1 MTLFFALIVSAGTLF
16 AQSGT
21 CGSTLSWSFNTKTGL
36 LSFSGFGEMSYSGNA
51 PWYNYRTLIT
61 KVSIPEEVTSVA
73 ASAFSGC
80 SALDTIVWN
89 VKNYSTISSATNGP
103 LYNIRGQ
110 IKSITFGQN
119 VQSIPAYLCYGM
131 TKMNTPIVIPESV
144 TSIGTQAF
152 YNCSSVPSL
161 TLNKNIK
168 SYSDQFYG
176 CSSLTKV
183 YYTGTIADWCDITF
197 SNERANP
204 LDYAKNLYINNTLV
218 NELTIPSSVTSIGA
232 YQFCSATCLTKVTLP
247 YTITTIGKYAFVGCS
262 NLESINL
269 ENTALTKVNEG
280 TFSGC
285 SKLKAIEFPNS
296 VTTIESAFPDFS
308 SLRKVTFGKNLT
320 SITNGALNRCRA
332 LDTIIWNVKN
342 YSAISSYDKGP
353 LYNIRGQIKSITF
366 GQNVQSIPA
375 YLCYEMTGINAP
387 IIIPESVTSIGTQ
400 AFYSCTSVPSL
411 TLNKNIKSYSNQF
424 YSCSGLTK
432 VYYAGT
438 IADWCGITFS
448 TATANP
454 IYYAKNLYIDN
465 TLVSELTIP
474 SSVTSIGAYQFY
486 NATCL
491 TKVTLPYT
499 ITSIGADAFRG
510 CSNLESINLE
520 NTAVT
525 TVGSGFSGCSKLK
538 SIEFPNSVTT
548 INSSALTN
556 CSSLRKVTF
565 GKNLTSLDGVPSS
578 CSGLD
583 TVVWNVKNYS
593 TISSYDKGPL
603 YSIRGRIKT
612 ITFGPNVQS
621 IPAYLCYGM
630 TGIVRTIVP
639 ASVTSIGTQAF
650 YNCTSN
656 KTVIN
661 HSALDIVKGATTHGY
676 VAYYASDVYA
686 ENDTIGDFVFG
697 KSDDKDYLVAYLGH
711 DCQITLPT
719 NYRGNSY
726 AIGDNLFRNNT
737 TANSITISNAVTSI
751 GEYAFSGCSNLN
763 VVYIGN
769 SVLSIGTGAFYDCP
783 QLYKVIMLPNTV
795 PSGINSAF
803 QTLSGRITYV
813 GNTNYASGYNVLGTQ
828 RVYSNLNSYFSV
840 DGIVYAL
847 VNPSERT
854 CDIIDCDY
862 SGATTEFSVGNTVVY
877 KKVTLSIESIN
888 QNAFRNNSKITK
900 MVFDG
905 NHSLPSNMA
914 SGCSSIDTLII
925 TSNVGYIGSNAFS
938 NSSKKSNAY
947 YFINNSGDIYSSA
960 FAACDKLDKLII
972 TDAVKNIG
980 TQAFYRCDGIV
991 DADIYNNGRIGSYAF
1006 QYSSTSGNATYH
1018 LHNRGSIANYAFANC
1033 TAIKTLVV
1041 DSCVGSIGQYAFQK
1055 CTGLEDV
1062 TLNNNGMI
1070 GVKAFESSSTKNI
1083 ATYNISNVGLIRESA
1098 FANCTKLRKVRLGNQ
1113 VGNIYQRAF
1122 YNCIVLDSLTLPNS
1136 VEALG
1141 DSVFF
1146 NCKKLAF
1153 AQLSNTLLSIGND
1166 AFNRCNSLPE
1176 IFIPKSVFSIGQG
1189 VFRKC
1194 SSLST
1199 VGFEDG
1205 TNPLS
1210 LGRDSVNRGLFYDC
1224 PLDSVYI
1231 GRELTY
1237 QKTQAYG
1244 YSPFYR
1250 SPTLRSIV
1258 ISDVPS
1264 KVETNE
1270 FYGCTNLYYVSIGNG
1285 ARSIGYYAFSGCS
1298 SIDYFSFGS
1307 QVQTIGKEAFSDC
1320 VAMTRLY
1327 TYCQQPPTCGA
1338 SALADIDKWSCTLYI
1353 PEGTLSAYTAA
1364 DQWKDFFFIE
1374 ENNEKFTITWKNDDG
1389 SIIDQTE
1396 VSYGKMPTHTAPVK
1410 PATEQYS
1417 YTFAGWTPEVVAAT
1431 GNATYTATYTSA
1443 LRMYTVTFLD
1453 EDGSPLSSQEWNY
1466 GATPTCDEPIKPA
1479 TAQYTYTFVGW
1490 TPEVIAVTGN
1500 ATYTAT
1506 YTSALRK
1513 YTVTFLDENGST
1525 LSSQQWNYGATPT
1538 CDEPIKPA
1546 TAQYTYTFAGWNKD
1560 VVAVTGNATYTA
1572 TYTSALR
1579 KYTVTFLDEDGSTLS
1594 SQQWNY
1600 GATPTCDE
1608 PTKPATAQYT
1618 YTFAGWTPEVVAV
1631 TGNAT
1636 YTATYTSALR
1646 KYTVTFLDED
1656 GSTLSSQQWNYG
1668 AIPTCDAPTKPATA
1682 QYTYTFAG
1690 WNKEVVAVT
1699 GNATYTA
1706 TYTSALRRYTVTF
1719 LDEDGFPLSSQR
1731 WNYGATPTCDEPTK
1745 PATAQYTYTFVG
1757 WDQTIVPV
1765 TGNATY
1771 TATYTSAL
1779 RKYMVTFLDE
1789 NGSTLSSQQWNYGTT
1804 PTCDAPTKPA
1814 TAQYTYT
1821 FAGWNKE
1828 VVAVTGNATYTATYT
1843 SELRKYTV
1851 TFLDED
1857 GSTLSSQQWNY
1868 GATPTCGEPIKP
1880 ATAQYTYTFAGWNK
1894 EVVAVTGNATYTATY
1909 TSALRKYTV
1918 TFLDENNN
1926 ILCEEEWE
1934 VGSIPSCVEPTKPA
1948 DGEHTYIF
1956 AGWTP
1961 EVVAV
1966 TGDATYTATFSAE
1979 SIHTNIPEI
1988 QVESQVKKVVHKG
2001 KVFIIDGDNTYTIIG
2016 QKVK

>member
-1 MTLFFALIVSAGTLF
+1 MKHKLMTLFFALIVSAGTLF

-960 FAACDKLDKLII
+960 FAACDKLYKLII

-1055 CTGLEDV
+1055 CTGL
-1062 TLNNNGMI
+1062 
-1070 GVKAFESSSTKNI
+1070 
-1083 ATYNISNVGLIRESA
+1083 
-1098 FANCTKLRKVRLGNQ
+1098 
-1113 VGNIYQRAF
+1113 
-1122 YNCIVLDSLTLPNS
+1122 
-1136 VEALG
+1136 
-1141 DSVFF
+1141 
-1146 NCKKLAF
+1146 
-1153 AQLSNTLLSIGND
+1153 
-1166 AFNRCNSLPE
+1166 
-1176 IFIPKSVFSIGQG
+1176 
-1189 VFRKC
+1189 
-1194 SSLST
+1194 
-1199 VGFEDG
+1199 
-1205 TNPLS
+1205 
-1210 LGRDSVNRGLFYDC
+1210 
-1224 PLDSVYI
+1224 
-1231 GRELTY
+1231 
-1237 QKTQAYG
+1237 
-1244 YSPFYR
+1244 
-1250 SPTLRSIV
+1250 
-1258 ISDVPS
+1258 
-1264 KVETNE
+1264 
-1270 FYGCTNLYYVSIGNG
+1270 GC
-1285 ARSIGYYAFSGCS
+1285 
-1298 SIDYFSFGS
+1298 YF
-1307 QVQTIGKEAFSDC
+1307 K
-1320 VAMTRLY
+1320 
-1327 TYCQQPPTCGA
+1327 
-1338 SALADIDKWSCTLYI
+1338 
-1353 PEGTLSAYTAA
+1353 
-1364 DQWKDFFFIE
+1364 
-1374 ENNEKFTITWKNDDG
+1374 
-1389 SIIDQTE
+1389 
-1396 VSYGKMPTHTAPVK
+1396 
-1410 PATEQYS
+1410 
-1417 YTFAGWTPEVVAAT
+1417 
-1431 GNATYTATYTSA
+1431 
-1443 LRMYTVTFLD
+1443 
-1453 EDGSPLSSQEWNY
+1453 
-1466 GATPTCDEPIKPA
+1466 
-1479 TAQYTYTFVGW
+1479 
-1490 TPEVIAVTGN
+1490 
-1500 ATYTAT
+1500 
-1506 YTSALRK
+1506 
-1513 YTVTFLDENGST
+1513 
-1525 LSSQQWNYGATPT
+1525 
-1538 CDEPIKPA
+1538 
-1546 TAQYTYTFAGWNKD
+1546 
-1560 VVAVTGNATYTA
+1560 
-1572 TYTSALR
+1572 
-1579 KYTVTFLDEDGSTLS
+1579 
-1594 SQQWNY
+1594 
-1600 GATPTCDE
+1600 
-1608 PTKPATAQYT
+1608 
-1618 YTFAGWTPEVVAV
+1618 
-1631 TGNAT
+1631 
-1636 YTATYTSALR
+1636 
-1646 KYTVTFLDED
+1646 
-1656 GSTLSSQQWNYG
+1656 
-1668 AIPTCDAPTKPATA
+1668 
-1682 QYTYTFAG
+1682 
-1690 WNKEVVAVT
+1690 
-1699 GNATYTA
+1699 
-1706 TYTSALRRYTVTF
+1706 
-1719 LDEDGFPLSSQR
+1719 
-1731 WNYGATPTCDEPTK
+1731 
-1745 PATAQYTYTFVG
+1745 
-1757 WDQTIVPV
+1757 
-1765 TGNATY
+1765 
-1771 TATYTSAL
+1771 
-1779 RKYMVTFLDE
+1779 
-1789 NGSTLSSQQWNYGTT
+1789 
-1804 PTCDAPTKPA
+1804 
-1814 TAQYTYT
+1814 
-1821 FAGWNKE
+1821 
-1828 VVAVTGNATYTATYT
+1828 
-1843 SELRKYTV
+1843 
-1851 TFLDED
+1851 
-1857 GSTLSSQQWNY
+1857 
-1868 GATPTCGEPIKP
+1868 
-1880 ATAQYTYTFAGWNK
+1880 
-1894 EVVAVTGNATYTATY
+1894 
-1909 TSALRKYTV
+1909 
-1918 TFLDENNN
+1918 
-1926 ILCEEEWE
+1926 
-1934 VGSIPSCVEPTKPA
+1934 
-1948 DGEHTYIF
+1948 
-1956 AGWTP
+1956 
-1961 EVVAV
+1961 
-1966 TGDATYTATFSAE
+1966 
-1979 SIHTNIPEI
+1979 
-1988 QVESQVKKVVHKG
+1988 
-2001 KVFIIDGDNTYTIIG
+2001 
-2016 QKVK
+2016 